1 MIRTESE
8 HYAGTGLH
16 VTNVINCKPKQ
27 SDFIE
32 VLHGLYAAN
41 FQVSL
46 RKMPPIREGGVVKI
60 VRNIKRYAIDS
71 MPRRL
76 FMIYLMFIGAQ

>member
-1 MIRTESE
+1 MIRTEPE

-16 VTNVINCKPKQ
+16 VTNVVNCKLKR
-27 SDFIE
+27 SDFIG

-46 RKMPPIREGGVVKI
+46 SKVSPHTLRAG
-60 VRNIKRYAIDS
+60 
-71 MPRRL
+71 
-76 FMIYLMFIGAQ
+76 Q

>member
-1 MIRTESE
+1 MIRTEPE

-46 RKMPPIREGGVVKI
+46 RKVHLPY
-60 VRNIKRYAIDS
+60 VRA
-71 MPRRL
+71 
-76 FMIYLMFIGAQ
+76 G